1 MTGKVIDSSVLTKYL
16 LKEKDW
22 EKIHEILLERP
33 YTLDLA
39 MKEVANAI
47 WKRVFF
53 LKDIDIKR
61 AFIILNDLFDM
72 KMKLLRVEPQDNYLK
87 LAFEIAINTGTA
99 LYDSLFIAQAFSKNA
114 ILITADKKQYKT
126 TSELGLASIL
136 I

>member
-1 MTGKVIDSSVLTKYL
+1 VTGKVIDSSVLTKYL

-99 LYDSLFIAQAFSKNA
+99 LYDSLFIAQAFSKSA
-114 ILITADKKQYKT
+114 ILITADKKQYKI

>member
-1 MTGKVIDSSVLTKYL
+1 VTGKVIDSSVLTKYL

-39 MKEVANAI
+39 MKEVVNAI
-47 WKRVFF
+47 WKRVFL
-53 LKDIDIKR
+53 LKDMDIKR
-61 AFIILNDLFDM
+61 AFMILNDLLD
-72 KMKLLRVEPQDNYLK
+72 MKLLRVEPQDNYLK
-87 LAFEIAINTGTA
+87 SAFEIAINTGTA

>member
-1 MTGKVIDSSVLTKYL
+1 VTGKVIDSSVLTKYL

-33 YTLDLA
+33 YTLDLS

-47 WKRVFF
+47 WKRVFL
-53 LKDIDIKR
+53 LKDMDIKR
-61 AFIILNDLFDM
+61 AFMILNDLLD
-72 KMKLLRVEPQDNYLK
+72 MKLLRVEPQDNYLK
-87 LAFEIAINTGTA
+87 SAFEIAINTGTA

>member
-1 MTGKVIDSSVLTKYL
+1 VTGKVIDSSVLTKYL

-99 LYDSLFIAQAFSKNA
+99 LYDSLFIAQAFSKSA
-114 ILITADKKQYKT
+114 ILITADKKQIKQLL
-126 TSELGLASIL
+126 S
-136 I
+136 

>member
-47 WKRVFF
+47 WKRVFL
-53 LKDIDIKR
+53 LKDMDIKR
-61 AFIILNDLFDM
+61 AFMILNDLFD
-72 KMKLLRVEPQDNYLK
+72 MKLLRVEPQDNYLK

-114 ILITADKKQYKT
+114 ILITADKKQYKI

>member
-1 MTGKVIDSSVLTKYL
+1 VTGKVIDSSVLTKYL

-47 WKRVFF
+47 WKRVFL
-53 LKDIDIKR
+53 LKDMDIKR
-61 AFIILNDLFDM
+61 AFMNLNDLFDM

-87 LAFEIAINTGTA
+87 LAFKIAINTGTA
-99 LYDSLFIAQAFSKNA
+99 LYDSLFIAQAFSKRA

-126 TSELGLASIL
+126 TSELGLTSIF

>member
-1 MTGKVIDSSVLTKYL
+1 MLYGKEY
-16 LKEKDW
+16 
-22 EKIHEILLERP
+22 
-33 YTLDLA
+33 
-39 MKEVANAI
+39 
-47 WKRVFF
+47 F

-61 AFIILNDLFDM
+61 AFMILNDLFD
-72 KMKLLRVEPQDNYLK
+72 MKLLRVEPQDNYLK

-114 ILITADKKQYKT
+114 ILITADKKQYNI

>member
-1 MTGKVIDSSVLTKYL
+1 VTGKVIDSSVLTKYL

-47 WKRVFF
+47 WKRVFL
-53 LKDIDIKR
+53 LKDMDIKR
-61 AFIILNDLFDM
+61 AFMILNDLFD
-72 KMKLLRVEPQDNYLK
+72 MKLLRVEPQDNYLK

-114 ILITADKKQYKT
+114 ILITADKKQYKI
-126 TSELGLASIL
+126 TSELGLTIIL

>member
-1 MTGKVIDSSVLTKYL
+1 VTGKVIDSSVLTKYL

-47 WKRVFF
+47 WKRVFL
-53 LKDIDIKR
+53 LKDMDIKR
-61 AFIILNDLFDM
+61 AFMILNDLFD
-72 KMKLLRVEPQDNYLK
+72 MKLLRVEPQDNYLK

>member
-1 MTGKVIDSSVLTKYL
+1 VTGKVIDSSVLTKYL
-16 LKEKDW
+16 LKEKNW

-47 WKRVFF
+47 WKRVFL
-53 LKDIDIKR
+53 LKDMDIKR
-61 AFIILNDLFDM
+61 AFMILNDLFD
-72 KMKLLRVEPQDNYLK
+72 MKLLRVEPQDNYLK

>member
-1 MTGKVIDSSVLTKYL
+1 VTGKVIDSSVLTKYL

-99 LYDSLFIAQAFSKNA
+99 LYDSLFIAQAFSKSA
-114 ILITADKKQYKT
+114 ILITADKKQHKI
-126 TSELGLASIL
+126 TSELGLTSIL

>member
-1 MTGKVIDSSVLTKYL
+1 VTGKVIDSSVLTKYL

-22 EKIHEILLERP
+22 EKIHKILLERP

-47 WKRVFF
+47 WKRVFL
-53 LKDIDIKR
+53 LKDMDIKR
-61 AFIILNDLFDM
+61 AFMILNDLLD
-72 KMKLLRVEPQDNYLK
+72 MKLLRVEPQDNYLK
-87 LAFEIAINTGTA
+87 SAFEIAINTGTA

>member
-1 MTGKVIDSSVLTKYL
+1 VTGKVIDSSVLTKYL

-47 WKRVFF
+47 WKRVFL
-53 LKDIDIKR
+53 LKDMDIKR
-61 AFIILNDLFDM
+61 AFMILNDLFD
-72 KMKLLRVEPQDNYLK
+72 MKLLRVEPQDNYLK

-114 ILITADKKQYKT
+114 ILITADKKQYKK

>member
-1 MTGKVIDSSVLTKYL
+1 VTGKVIDSSVLTKYL

-47 WKRVFF
+47 WKRVFL
-53 LKDIDIKR
+53 LKDMDIKR
-61 AFIILNDLFDM
+61 AFMILNDLFD
-72 KMKLLRVEPQDNYLK
+72 MKLLRVEPQDNYLK

-99 LYDSLFIAQAFSKNA
+99 LYDSLFIVQAFSKNA